1 MLTKNNNLKINN
13 KSIET
18 KEDIDVNIMDNYVKT
33 LTPIA
38 LLCLIDTSID
48 YAIENKSLTMTD
60 DFSFEVIRKLKAIK
74 AIINI

>member
-1 MLTKNNNLKINN
+1 MLTKQNDFKINN

-18 KEDIDVNIMDNYVKT
+18 KENIDVSIMDNYIKT
-33 LTPIA
+33 LTPVA
-38 LLCLIDTSID
+38 LLGLIDTSID
-48 YAIENKSLTMTD
+48 YAIENNTSTMTD